1 MAQSNLEHT
10 RTGLKRRYYQ
20 DGLDRIKAN
29 NLTEA
34 VNTFIQ
40 TAIELAKTK
49 KFELA
54 GVTTAVIGIIT
65 LNMHDI
71 NLTET
76 QIKKIDAAV
85 GSSRGIFHETYQM
98 RVMDYIIQMMKAR
111 NLTAVKEAIR
121 LLDVLPLFPEERSIL
136 EKLMKDSSLLEK
148 SQETPSE
155 EGKSLV
161 NSDSGMNILINKIE
175 HDPTANSR
183 RLINSFESKYWT
195 HCQDAFAD
203 QDYQQASTYYMNYTD
218 EFLTR
223 KNEKIAVTTLIMGF
237 LSLLKIKSAI
247 DVYRDFEKYIFHL
260 KKQNEKF
267 TQLCGDQ
274 GSRLLYSKI

>member
-1 MAQSNLEHT
+1 M
-10 RTGLKRRYYQ
+10 KRRYYQ

-85 GSSRGIFHETYQM
+85 GNSRGIFHETYQM
-98 RVMDYIIQMMKAR
+98 RVMDYIIQMMKVR

-121 LLDVLPLFPEERSIL
+121 LLDVLPPFP
-136 EKLMKDSSLLEK
+136 KNA
-148 SQETPSE
+148 Q
-155 EGKSLV
+155 
-161 NSDSGMNILINKIE
+161 
-175 HDPTANSR
+175 
-183 RLINSFESKYWT
+183 YW
-195 HCQDAFAD
+195 
-203 QDYQQASTYYMNYTD
+203 
-218 EFLTR
+218 
-223 KNEKIAVTTLIMGF
+223 KN
-237 LSLLKIKSAI
+237 
-247 DVYRDFEKYIFHL
+247 
-260 KKQNEKF
+260 
-267 TQLCGDQ
+267 
-274 GSRLLYSKI
+274 